1 MKHKTPQMHRL
12 LHCPLHTSEIT
23 DWDTIMKQLRCGW
36 TLCLEFP
43 CCHLSWKSGF
53 IYLFILL
60 LLMFVHGKKCNLI
73 PGCYLFRTIW
83 MRTCTFEH
91 LTNWNVWK
99 KGEYRLVFKK
109 YCFFKMKKKNICQK
123 LLCLIP
129 ISKLERQRQ
138 ARFTSESLFCS
149 HSYSCQSCWMFPH
162 FLFSPAVFLSF
173 VMVWRFLFYLFS
185 CFFFSSAGVIY
196 ICI

>member
-1 MKHKTPQMHRL
+1 MWLDSLPGIPL
-12 LHCPLHTSEIT
+12 LSFILKI
-23 DWDTIMKQLRCGW
+23 W
-36 TLCLEFP
+36 
-43 CCHLSWKSGF
+43 
-53 IYLFILL
+53 IYLFIYFAAAYVCAWQEMQFDSRLL
-60 LLMFVHGKKCNLI
+60 FVQD
-73 PGCYLFRTIW
+73 Y